1 MPDSP
6 TETAPGTWSVPEC
19 PFTIAYVPEVMDN
32 IRLAVVDAFFSLPR
46 GGAEIGGILL
56 GWHTQRRV
64 TIAEYMALDCEHAM
78 GPSFVLSPKD
88 ETRLQELLT
97 GSQADPAGLQ
107 PVGWYHSH
115 TRSEVFLSDADQ
127 EIHNRFFPEPWQV
140 ALVLRPHTFQPMR
153 CGFFFREADGS
164 IHATAAYQEFVLDAM
179 PLRPVPTGM
188 IPQMGDGTAVAPQT
202 ELEASRP
209 AIQVSPDVAGPTQ
222 EPAQAPDPPAP
233 TVVPLPLEA
242 PKFASVT
249 VEARAWVWL
258 KVMIFL
264 AIGLGTGAFAFG
276 TRHLWLPQLTGATP
290 PVAAVPAPPAD
301 LHLSTFD
308 TDGQLQIRW
317 DTSSAAVQQA
327 TSGVLTIADGGLP
340 SKELHLDVDHLRSG
354 TFTYGR
360 DSGQVDVTLT
370 VQEPSGAPV
379 RSAAAFVGH
388 APAAATAAPAD
399 DSEAVAKLRAD
410 LAAQREQVQQ
420 ARKDLT
426 VATERNRNLEK
437 RLSDAQPQAGESAK
451 LRKDLA
457 AANDRIRKLTKSLN
471 DAQAELR
478 QQQRKRL
485 GAQDP
490 GK

>member
-97 GSQADPAGLQ
+97 ASQSDPAGLQ

-115 TRSEVFLSDADQ
+115 TRSEIFLSDADQ

-164 IHATAAYQEFVLDAM
+164 IHAAEAYQEFVLDAM

-188 IPQMGDGTAVAPQT
+188 IPPMGE
-202 ELEASRP
+202 ELEAPRP
-209 AIQVSPDVAGPTQ
+209 AIQVSPDVPAPPR
-222 EPAQAPDPPAP
+222 EPAPAPEPPAP
-233 TVVPLPLEA
+233 SVVPLPLEA
-242 PKFASVT
+242 PKFAAVT
-249 VEARAWVWL
+249 VDARAWLWL

-264 AIGLGTGAFAFG
+264 VIGLGTGAFGFQ
-276 TRHLWLPQLTGATP
+276 TRHLWMPALTGATR
-290 PVAAVPAPPAD
+290 PVAAAPAPPAD

-317 DTSSAAVQQA
+317 DNSSPGVQQA

-340 SKELHLDVDHLRSG
+340 TKELHLDADHLRGG

-370 VQEPSGAPV
+370 VQEQSGTSV

-388 APAAATAAPAD
+388 APPAATAAPVD

-410 LAAQREQVQQ
+410 LAAQQEQVKQ
-420 ARKDLT
+420 ARKELAIA
-426 VATERNRNLEK
+426 VERNRNLEK
-437 RLSDAQPQAGESAK
+437 MLNDSQPQTAEAAK
-451 LRKDLA
+451 LKKDLA
-457 AANDRIRKLTKSLN
+457 TANDRIRKLTKSVN
-471 DAQAELR
+471 DAQAELK
-478 QQQRKRL
+478 QQRRKRL
-485 GAQDP
+485 GVQDP